1 MLLVKQA
8 PRSPWDA
15 VLTQLVLWSFRRF
28 CANRII
34 TGDDTLWEDHISLL
48 TEFAPPQFKP
58 HLDEWIEHLQSIPN
72 LSDLDAKLRAI
83 VADLEDEEKE
93 DDLSLLLDVDLSK
106 QIQAWLGK
114 TFAPFSLFPGED
126 DSDDSI
132 DQTKL
137 NSIVFLLKIN
147 RSIRRKTHRIHRLF
161 AEKKKTRRNQEARKG
176 DHSANAVA
184 TAVQEEQTVQAVQ
197 AVQAVQ
203 TVQAV
208 TSAEQTDMGKTNEK
222 EEGSQASL

>member
-1 MLLVKQA
+1 M
-8 PRSPWDA
+8 
-15 VLTQLVLWSFRRF
+15 
-28 CANRII
+28 
-34 TGDDTLWEDHISLL
+34 WEDHISLL

-72 LSDLDAKLRAI
+72 LSDLDGKLRAI

-106 QIQAWLGK
+106 QIQVWLGK

-184 TAVQEEQTVQAVQ
+184 TAVQAVQEEQTD
-197 AVQAVQ
+197 
-203 TVQAV
+203 

>member
-1 MLLVKQA
+1 MLLVKQG

-48 TEFAPPQFKP
+48 TEFAPPQFKL

-72 LSDLDAKLRAI
+72 LSELDAKLRII
-83 VADLEDEEKE
+83 VADLDIEEKQ
-93 DDLSLLLDVDLSK
+93 DDISLLLDVDLSK
-106 QIQAWLGK
+106 QIQSWLGK

-126 DSDDSI
+126 ESDDSI

-161 AEKKKTRRNQEARKG
+161 AEKKKTRRNNQEGRKG
-176 DHSANAVA
+176 DQS
-184 TAVQEEQTVQAVQ
+184 VQALQ

-203 TVQAV
+203 TD

-222 EEGSQASL
+222 EEGSQASS

>member
-34 TGDDTLWEDHISLL
+34 TGGDSLWDDHISLL

-72 LSDLDAKLRAI
+72 LSELDGKLRAI

-126 DSDDSI
+126 ESDDSI

-176 DHSANAVA
+176 DHLV
-184 TAVQEEQTVQAVQ
+184 EQAVVSAREGQGQQ
-197 AVQAVQ
+197 AGMSAEQAGM
-203 TVQAV
+203 
-208 TSAEQTDMGKTNEK
+208 SAEQTDMEKNNEK
-222 EEGSQASL
+222 EEDPQVS

>member
-34 TGDDTLWEDHISLL
+34 TGGDSLWDDHISLL

-72 LSDLDAKLRAI
+72 LSELDGKLRTI

-126 DSDDSI
+126 ESDDSI

-137 NSIVFLLKIN
+137 NSIVFQYGERHIG
-147 RSIRRKTHRIHRLF
+147 SIGSLRRK
-161 AEKKKTRRNQEARKG
+161 RKLG
-176 DHSANAVA
+176 ETKRH
-184 TAVQEEQTVQAVQ
+184 
-197 AVQAVQ
+197 
-203 TVQAV
+203 
-208 TSAEQTDMGKTNEK
+208 GKEIILWNR
-222 EEGSQASL
+222 QL

>member
-184 TAVQEEQTVQAVQ
+184 TAVQAVQ
-197 AVQAVQ
+197 VELAD
-203 TVQAV
+203 
-208 TSAEQTDMGKTNEK
+208 TSAEQTDIGKTNEK

>member
-106 QIQAWLGK
+106 QIQVWLGK

-184 TAVQEEQTVQAVQ
+184 TAVQAVQEEQTD
-197 AVQAVQ
+197 
-203 TVQAV
+203 